1 MNQDKDYRK
10 PVACRSFKNRHKT
23 YFFDVYENRSGEYYL
38 KLTQSIKD
46 IKSSQE
52 NPNFFRQSIH
62 LYKDSFENF
71 RDCFNELVVIMN
83 EHNESISNE

>member
-10 PVACRSFKNRHKT
+10 PVACRNFKNRHKT

-52 NPNFFRQSIH
+52 NPNFFR
-62 LYKDSFENF
+62 
-71 RDCFNELVVIMN
+71 
-83 EHNESISNE
+83 